1 MEAVTPIFSF
11 NIGNFT
17 VNITS
22 DIVVQWVI
30 ILILG
35 ITAYF
40 LTRNLQRVPSK
51 KQVVL
56 ESIYTYVE
64 GLVKDNMGE
73 SYIGYIPYVGTLV
86 IYLLCLNLIGVIG
99 IEPPTRT
106 LSVTVGLGLSSFL
119 VINGTAIK
127 RNGLWGYAKGLGE
140 PYLLMLPLN
149 IMERV
154 VLPVS
159 LSLRLFGNMMA
170 ATILVNLI
178 YSALGSIA
186 WIAQIGAPIIVHGY
200 FDLFDGA
207 IQMLVFTMLTIINLK
222 LTTEHH

>member
-86 IYLLCLNLIGVIG
+86 IYLLCLNLIH
-99 IEPPTRT
+99 
-106 LSVTVGLGLSSFL
+106 
-119 VINGTAIK
+119 
-127 RNGLWGYAKGLGE
+127 
-140 PYLLMLPLN
+140 
-149 IMERV
+149 
-154 VLPVS
+154 
-159 LSLRLFGNMMA
+159 LFRQ
-170 ATILVNLI
+170 V
-178 YSALGSIA
+178 
-186 WIAQIGAPIIVHGY
+186 Q
-200 FDLFDGA
+200 
-207 IQMLVFTMLTIINLK
+207 
-222 LTTEHH
+222 